1 MQNVK
6 PITEVREQLLAEA
19 AERYFEAAARGEQ
32 PSLTEYAQRYP
43 QIAADIRDVF
53 PALALVGDSIAST
66 GGSRPQELFD
76 APHQLGDYRLIREI
90 GRGGMGIVYEAE
102 QLSLGR
108 RVALKVL
115 PFAATLGSAQLQR
128 FNNEARA
135 AAALKHPHIVGVHS
149 VGIERGVHYYAME
162 LIEGRSLAE
171 VAEQLRAGSHP
182 EGARQGARSQNSA
195 LPAPSSP
202 LLADTSPVAALST
215 LNTSQ
220 PAEYF
225 RSIAHLGI
233 QAADALDYAHQMG
246 IVHRDIKPSNLLVD
260 DNAHLWI
267 TDFGLALTQSEAG
280 LTMTGDLLGTLRYMS
295 PEQAAGK
302 RLPLDHRTDVYSLG
316 ATLYEL
322 LAQRPAFASAER
334 ATLLREIAEVD
345 PPPLRKINSAI
356 PVDLE
361 TIVSKAMEK
370 DAADRYS
377 SAKELAQDLRQ
388 FLENRPIAARPA
400 TLVQRATKWS
410 RRHVAAV
417 WAASLALL
425 VATIGLGAGMWLID
439 SARDDAVAAQRAAQ
453 VEADRAQRNLKLAI
467 ESLDRIY
474 TELIGKH
481 LANEPRL
488 TRVRHQFLKEA
499 LSFYERFAREN
510 RADES
515 SWPETGRALLI
526 QGRIH
531 NDLDQLVE
539 AGPAFENS
547 AEIFVTL
554 SRKFPDNPQYIY
566 QSAEAIVELAATFLQ
581 LGLVDEAIA
590 GLSAA
595 FQTLEPGGDPAT
607 DELLAAQLE
616 TPRHAM
622 LLGSVLQRLGN
633 AFAMSANKGDAREAY
648 RRALRLQNG
657 LIEKDAANAE
667 YHSALGETLARLAI
681 LELNA
686 GGPVLALEKID
697 ESIVHQQRATG
708 LAPNSIDYQR
718 LLRNHYHVLGSIR
731 LEQGDNELALEAHR
745 KGNDLAVGLA
755 RDYPDVA
762 ADQLGLAFSQFS
774 LASAL
779 VAGNRID
786 EAHHEYRKCL
796 ACWKSMRGTLFTDYQ
811 LSLFYDAA
819 SYHRGSVVLVSS
831 TDPFASLQRTI
842 KSMLGKS
849 TFEVFQEMATVESLT
864 EESSPSA
871 EEAAS
876 AENESQEL
884 QEQDQY
890 KQAFDELIQELNKN
904 ELDKVRRMLED
915 RLIPREAVKAAFSSV
930 SGAKSLPFARLYA
943 DFGEF
948 RLGHARALLELGE
961 RIQGASGAN
970 KDPQNKKSIQ

>member
-1 MQNVK
+1 MNDVK
-6 PITEVREQLLAEA
+6 PNTETREQLLAEA

-32 PSLTEYAQRYP
+32 PSLTEYAERYP

-66 GGSRPQELFD
+66 AGRRPQELFD

-171 VAEQLRAGSHP
+171 VVEQLRIADCGLRN
-182 EGARQGARSQNSA
+182 EGRKSANSDSQSA
-195 LPAPSSP
+195 IRNPKSEI
-202 LLADTSPVAALST
+202 DTAPVAALST
-215 LNTSQ
+215 LDIAQ

-225 RSIAHLGI
+225 RGVARLGI

-267 TDFGLALTQSEAG
+267 TDFGLAMTQSEAG

-322 LAQRPAFASAER
+322 LAQRPAFASADR
-334 ATLLREIAEVD
+334 ASLLREIAEVD

-388 FLENRPIAARPA
+388 FLEHRPIAARPA

-439 SARDDAVAAQRAAQ
+439 SARDDAVAAQQAAQ
-453 VEADRAQRNLKLAI
+453 AEADRAQRNLKLAI

-481 LANEPRL
+481 LANEPKL
-488 TRVRHQFLKEA
+488 TRVRQQFLKEA
-499 LSFYERFAREN
+499 LSFYQRFAREN

-515 SWPETGRALLI
+515 SWPETGRALFI

-531 NDLDQLVE
+531 NDLDQLDE
-539 AGPAFENS
+539 AGAAFQNS
-547 AEIFVTL
+547 GNIFFTL
-554 SRKFPDNPQYIY
+554 SLKHPDNPEYIY
-566 QSAEAIVELAATFLQ
+566 QSAEAIAELAASFLQ
-581 LGLVDEAIA
+581 MGLVDEAIA

-595 FQTLEPGGDPAT
+595 FQSLEPGGDPAT

-616 TPRHAM
+616 NPQHAM

-633 AFAMSANKGDAREAY
+633 AFAMSANQGDAREAY
-648 RRALRLQNG
+648 RRAMRLQNG
-657 LIEKDAANAE
+657 LVEKDAANAD

-686 GGPVLALEKID
+686 GQPALALERIN
-697 ESIVHQQRATG
+697 ESIVHQGRAIG
-708 LAPNSIDYQR
+708 LAPNSVDYKR

-731 LEQGDNELALEAHR
+731 LEQGDKELAIEAHR
-745 KGNDLAVGLA
+745 QGNELAVGLA
-755 RDYPDVA
+755 RDFPDVA
-762 ADQLGLAFSQFS
+762 ADQIGRAFSQFS
-774 LASAL
+774 LATAL
-779 VAGNRID
+779 LAGGRSD
-786 EAHHEYRKCL
+786 EAHSEYRKCL
-796 ACWKSMRGTLFTDYQ
+796 DCWKSSRGTLSTEYQ

-819 SYHRGSVVLVSS
+819 SYHRGSVVLASS
-831 TDPFASLQRTI
+831 TNPFASLQRTI
-842 KSMLGKS
+842 KSMVGKS
-849 TFEVFQEMATVESLT
+849 TIEVFKEIAIAESLT
-864 EESSPSA
+864 EAPSPDSA
-871 EEAAS
+871 E
-876 AENESQEL
+876 AESTEDALQEL
-884 QEQDQY
+884 EEADRY
-890 KQAFDELIQELNKN
+890 KQAFDQLIQL
-904 ELDKVRRMLED
+904 LDKNDLDQVRRMLED
-915 RLIPREAVKAAFSSV
+915 RLIPPEAIKAAFSSV
-930 SGAKSLPFARLYA
+930 AGAKSLPFARLYG

-948 RLGHARALLELGE
+948 RLGHVRALLALAE
-961 RIQGASGAN
+961 RIQNGERDEG
-970 KDPQNKKSIQ
+970 KPEK